1 MPKPYDDAMKK
12 LVDRRPQDFLWWFFR
27 NAQFVKQLPYELNV
41 ENIYADGLLEAIING
56 RRALVHIEFQSYNDL
71 RIGERL
77 LEYNV
82 LASRQYDYVRVYSWV
97 IYLKD
102 CGNVPQPPYI
112 REWSEDEETIRFK
125 YGSIEL
131 HKVTAAEL
139 KQKGLV
145 GLLALLP
152 LTKDGTRHEVIEEM
166 IEGLVAAEQTE
177 SLWIGY
183 ALATK
188 VMKHDLPRLRRRFAV
203 FSDFLRDSP
212 VYQEVLEEGMEKGME
227 KGLEQGLATG
237 LQKGL
242 QAGEL
247 RAQRQTLREVVQERF
262 PELGY
267 LAREQ
272 AEATDD
278 AELLRRMTVK
288 ISVAQTQR
296 DVEQYLLALSRK
308 DKRN

>member
-41 ENIYADGLLEAIING
+41 ENVYADGLLEAIING
-56 RRALVHIEFQSYNDL
+56 KRALVHIEFQSYYDL

-82 LASRQYDYVRVYSWV
+82 LASRQYDYLRVYSWV

-139 KQKGLV
+139 TQKGLV

-152 LTKDGTRHEVIEEM
+152 LTKDGTRHEAIEEM
-166 IEGLVAAEQTE
+166 IDGLVAAEQTE

-183 ALATK
+183 ALAAK
-188 VMKHDLPRLRRRFAV
+188 VMKHDLSWLRRRFAV

-212 VYQEVLEEGMEKGME
+212 VYQEVLEEGLEKGREM
-227 KGLEQGLATG
+227 GLEQGLTA
-237 LQKGL
+237 GL

-247 RAQRQTLREVVQERF
+247 HAQRQTLREVVNERF

-272 AEATDD
+272 VEATDD

-288 ISVAQTQR
+288 ISVAQTPK
-296 DVEQYLLALSRK
+296 DAEQYLLAISRK
-308 DKRN
+308 DKKN